1 MKKQFIEK
9 GIVMLVTFVAMII
22 AGAVL
27 YIALPNGTM
36 IKQEVKEES
45 SITSKT
51 TEEYEDIRV
60 TFTTPD
66 PDKFEYSYQ
75 YENAL
80 LEAKKEAIAINAP
93 EEYQDFIYITSTL
106 DNLYVPSTLHFSYYE
121 KSTDEERRNAIADYI
136 GAISRANEI
145 EEEMKLIT
153 KTVNNAEEYMKL
165 IQKIK
170 DIQALQAYVDEYK
183 EFGENE

>member
-9 GIVMLVTFVAMII
+9 GIIILCTFVGTII
-22 AGAVL
+22 AVTIFYL
-27 YIALPNGTM
+27 SLDHGTV
-36 IKQEVKEES
+36 IKPEVKEES
-45 SITSKT
+45 SITSEKIQ
-51 TEEYEDIRV
+51 ENDDKRV

-66 PDKFEYSYQ
+66 PDKYEYNYQ
-75 YENAL
+75 YENAV

-93 EEYQDFIYITSTL
+93 EEYQDFIYIISTL

-153 KTVNNAEEYMKL
+153 KTVNNTEEYMKL
-165 IQKIK
+165 FQTVK